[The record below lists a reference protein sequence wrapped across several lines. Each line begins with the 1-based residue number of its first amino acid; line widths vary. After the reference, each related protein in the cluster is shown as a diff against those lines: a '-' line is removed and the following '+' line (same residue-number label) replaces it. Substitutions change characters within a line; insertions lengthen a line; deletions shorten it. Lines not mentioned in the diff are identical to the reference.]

1 MEIAKILLDRGAKP
15 NSESRVNL
23 PIINNNNNN
32 NDNNNNNN
40 VLKYV
45 DMFLNPLV

>member
-1 MEIAKILLDRGAKP
+1 VEIAKILLDRGAKP

-32 NDNNNNNN
+32 NNNN